1 LAPLALVPIR
11 SVVRGVKVAV
21 RPPMPAPQMI
31 ETPAMRRSAMLAK
44 LLEEQRQPVEI
55 KGGYGELAAR
65 LLGQGI
71 TQFSAN
77 RAQSAVKAE
86 REKQAAAQAD
96 AYALQLR
103 SLGGEPPPSAAAST
117 PTPMPTTVPM
127 PSTPASTGPTA
138 PVGEVMGS
146 NLPNVGQPIPVANV
160 PPPTPVAP
168 VEAPRPQ
175 TLENALLSGSL
186 PAQPGPTAAP
196 QMAAPVAP
204 AAPQNPLRGT
214 PGEMAGIQQGLE
226 IFRRTGDP
234 AVGAWVNGEISRIR
248 QRMDAPAAERMIVQE
263 VGGVPYYVDPAG
275 VAPSRPVFG
284 EQGIPDLARTRT
296 VVAGP
301 NDPLGMTEGTTY
313 KVDSIGNASVVR
325 APSPGYRGA
334 GGQERFI
341 EGGPSDPRA
350 GERRIENE
358 GKLRREFE
366 GATEIYRTVRQ
377 AFQKVEASLA
387 QGTGIGDV
395 GGIFGVMKIFDPGST
410 VREGEAATVQ
420 NSGGVPETVRGFYN
434 RVLTGERLTPA
445 QRAEIVEVGRAQFG
459 TYEQGYQA
467 RVADFTRMAEGYGID
482 PRNVVGGDEAPDRAP
497 ERRRLTP
504 AQAAELA
511 PGETFLDMNGVER
524 TRR

>member
-1 LAPLALVPIR
+1 M
-11 SVVRGVKVAV
+11 AV
-21 RPPMPAPQMI
+21 RPPMPAPQII
-31 ETPAMRRSAMLAK
+31 ETPTMRRSAMLAK

-127 PSTPASTGPTA
+127 PREPASTGPTA
-138 PVGEVMGS
+138 PVNEVMGS

-175 TLENALLSGSL
+175 TLEDALLSGAL
-186 PAQPGPTAAP
+186 PAQPSPTAAP
-196 QMAAPVAP
+196 QMAAPAAP
-204 AAPQNPLRGT
+204 AAPQNPLSGT
-214 PGEMAGIQQGLE
+214 AGELASLQQGVE

-234 AVGAWVNGEISRIR
+234 AVGAWVNGEINRIR

-358 GKLRREFE
+358 GKLRREYE
-366 GATEIYRTVRQ
+366 DATKQYRDVRQ
-377 AFQKVEASLA
+377 AFQKVEASLGLA
-387 QGTGIGDV
+387 TGIGDI
-395 GGIFGVMKIFDPGST
+395 GGIFGIMKVFDPTST
-410 VREGEAATVQ
+410 VREGEQASVQ
-420 NSGGVPETVRGFYN
+420 NSAGVPEYIRSLYN
-434 RVLTGERLTPA
+434 RAVSGELLTPE
-445 QRAEIVEVGRAQFG
+445 QRRDIVAVGRVQFG
-459 TYEQGYQA
+459 TYEQGYQE
-467 RVADFTRMAEGYGID
+467 RVANFTRMANDYGID
-482 PRNVVGGDEAPDRAP
+482 PRNIVGSSEAPDRAP

-511 PGETFLDMNGVER
+511 PGQTFLDMNGVER

>member
-1 LAPLALVPIR
+1 
-11 SVVRGVKVAV
+11 
-21 RPPMPAPQMI
+21 MPVPQMI

-86 REKQAAAQAD
+86 REKQAAEQAD

-127 PSTPASTGPTA
+127 PSTPVSTGPTA

-146 NLPNVGQPIPVANV
+146 RLPDVGQPIPVANV

-175 TLENALLSGSL
+175 TLENALLSGAL

-196 QMAAPVAP
+196 QMAAPAAL
-204 AAPQNPLRGT
+204 AAPQNPFSGT
-214 PGEMAGIQQGLE
+214 AGEMASLQQGVE

-234 AVGAWVNGEISRIR
+234 AVGAWVNGEINRIR
-248 QRMDAPAAERMIVQE
+248 QRMDAPAAERLEYQE
-263 VGGVPYYVDPAG
+263 INGVPGVFDPATNQWTPTPGGVPEA
-275 VAPSRPVFG
+275 
-284 EQGIPDLARTRT
+284 ARTRT

-301 NDPLGMTEGTTY
+301 NDPFGMVEGTTY
-313 KVDSIGNASVVR
+313 SINPSGVASVVR
-325 APSPGYRGA
+325 TPSAGYRGS

-358 GKLRREFE
+358 GKLRREYE
-366 GATEIYRTVRQ
+366 DSTRQYRDVRQ
-377 AFQKVEASLA
+377 AFQKVEASLGLA
-387 QGTGIGDV
+387 TGIGDI
-395 GGIFGVMKIFDPGST
+395 GGIFGIMKVFDPTST
-410 VREGEAATVQ
+410 VREGEQASVQ
-420 NSGGVPETVRGFYN
+420 NSAGVPEYIRSLYN
-434 RVLTGERLTPA
+434 RAVSGELLTPE
-445 QRAEIVEVGRAQFG
+445 QRRDIIAVGRAQFG
-459 TYEQGYQA
+459 TYEQGYQG

-482 PRNVVGGDEAPDRAP
+482 PRNVVGGDE
-497 ERRRLTP
+497 TP
-504 AQAAELA
+504 APRPQRRSNA
-511 PGETFLDMNGVER
+511 P
-524 TRR
+524 TRPNQPASGNNDPLGLR

>member
-1 LAPLALVPIR
+1 MARA
-11 SVVRGVKVAV
+11 
-21 RPPMPAPQMI
+21 PMPAPQMI

-77 RAQSAVKAE
+77 RAERAVRDE
-86 REKQAAAQAD
+86 RAARTADQAS
-96 AYALQLR
+96 AYALQL
-103 SLGGEPPPSAAAST
+103 SGLGGEPPPSAAAST

-127 PSTPASTGPTA
+127 PSEPASTGPTA

-168 VEAPRPQ
+168 VEATPQ
-175 TLENALLSGSL
+175 PTLENALLFGQV
-186 PAQPGPTAAP
+186 PAQPSPTAAP
-196 QMAAPVAP
+196 QMAAPAAP
-204 AAPQNPLRGT
+204 AAPQNPLAGT
-214 PGEMAGIQQGLE
+214 PGELAGIQEGLD

-248 QRMDAPAAERMIVQE
+248 QRMDAPAAERMIVE
-263 VGGVPYYVDPAG
+263 DVGGVKYYVDPAG
-275 VAPSRPVFG
+275 VEPSRPVFG

-301 NDPLGMTEGTTY
+301 NDPLGMVEGTTY
-313 KVDSIGNASVVR
+313 RVDAIGNASVVR
-325 APSPGYRGA
+325 TPSPGYRGS
-334 GGQERFI
+334 GGREAPLS
-341 EGGPSDPRA
+341 GGPADPAA
-350 GERRIENE
+350 GENRIRNE
-358 GKLRREFE
+358 RELRREYE
-366 GATEIYRTVRQ
+366 GVTQEYRNVRQ

-387 QGTGIGDV
+387 QATGIGDI
-395 GGIFGVMKIFDPGST
+395 GGIFGIMKVFDPTST
-410 VREGEAATVQ
+410 VREGEQASVQ
-420 NSGGVPETVRGFYN
+420 NSAGVPEYIRSLYN
-434 RVLTGERLTPA
+434 RAVSGELLTPQ
-445 QRAEIVEVGRAQFG
+445 QRADILAVGRAQFG
-459 TYEQGYQA
+459 TYEQGYQR
-467 RVADFTRMAEGYGID
+467 RVSDFTRMANDYGID
-482 PRNVVGGDEAPDRAP
+482 PRNIVGGDEAPDRAP